1 METIKNVLVGQ
12 SGGPTAVI
20 NASLAGVYETARAM
34 GAEHVYGMRYGIQGL
49 LQEQIVDLN
58 ECLSDKM
65 DIELLKR
72 TPASYL
78 GSCRFRLPNPDVD
91 EETYQQLFHLFEKYE
106 IGAVFYIGGN
116 DSMDTIA
123 RLAAYGAKVKSSI
136 RFIGVPKTI
145 DNDLMFTDHTPG

>member
-65 DIELLKR
+65 DIGAAVVFVCQIKMWMRNHINSCFTYLKN
-72 TPASYL
+72 T
-78 GSCRFRLPNPDVD
+78 
-91 EETYQQLFHLFEKYE
+91 
-106 IGAVFYIGGN
+106 
-116 DSMDTIA
+116 
-123 RLAAYGAKVKSSI
+123 RLALY
-136 RFIGVPKTI
+136 FISAAMTRWILLRDWQRMV
-145 DNDLMFTDHTPG
+145 LR